1 MTTDCSKF
9 HLCCKGTGEVAMM
22 KLDGGKGPIAEPS
35 VTKTNHRP
43 VQGNSGDKSED
54 PDMKPA
60 RHYFSGDDDVG

>member
-1 MTTDCSKF
+1 
-9 HLCCKGTGEVAMM
+9 MM

-43 VQGNSGDKSED
+43 VQGNSGDESED